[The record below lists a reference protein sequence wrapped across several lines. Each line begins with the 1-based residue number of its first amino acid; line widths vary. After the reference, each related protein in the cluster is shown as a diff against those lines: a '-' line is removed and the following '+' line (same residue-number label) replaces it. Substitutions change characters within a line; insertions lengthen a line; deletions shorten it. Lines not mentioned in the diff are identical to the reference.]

1 MDSLLLP
8 LGILITVKA
17 FRTEIPLAKGR
28 GKKSGI
34 THGNTAGF
42 CTKKVIVFHDSCIR
56 SIYLGRKFNHP
67 VFIVDF
73 RCSTNL
79 QSYAVNTLSSR
90 ICHDRNSFIKLMI
103 THKLQFSMALMGYFS
118 P

>member
-42 CTKKVIVFHDSCIR
+42 CTKKVIAFHDSCIR

-73 RCSTNL
+73 RHNLWTGTHAGFPSTSL
-79 QSYAVNTLSSR
+79 MSIYPPLSLSLSVVPL
-90 ICHDRNSFIKLMI
+90 ICNRM
-103 THKLQFSMALMGYFS
+103 Q
-118 P
+118 